1 MTNTRRGNNEGS
13 IVKRADGRWEAKVSL
28 GFRPDGT
35 RIRKSVYGKTKTDV
49 RNQMNA
55 MIRDHAA
62 GMPVDFKRQTVA
74 QFLNAWLQ
82 DVVKGS
88 VRPRTFNSY
97 AQLTRDHLNPS
108 LGHHQLS
115 KLTTQHVQAMM
126 NDKLASGLSPRTVQ
140 YMRSVLRRALG
151 QVLRWGLVS
160 RNVATLVDP
169 PKLEHHEI
177 SFLSPTQAKT
187 FLQAVKGDS
196 LEALYGVSLTLGLRQ
211 GEALGLC
218 WDDIHFE
225 TRTLAVRRSLQRID
239 RVLVL
244 TDLKT
249 KGSRRDIP
257 IPTSVVQMLKEHRT
271 RQLEE
276 RFAAAKWGNDW
287 NLVFTRPDGTPF
299 NQWNI
304 VAQFKRHLKAAG
316 LPDMRWH
323 DLRHSCASI
332 VLAGNIH
339 TRTIMETLGHSQI
352 STTMNTYS
360 HVIPDLQRQA
370 ADRIDELFGT

>member
-1 MTNTRRGNNEGS
+1 
-13 IVKRADGRWEAKVSL
+13 
-28 GFRPDGT
+28 
-35 RIRKSVYGKTKTDV
+35 
-49 RNQMNA
+49 
-55 MIRDHAA
+55 
-62 GMPVDFKRQTVA
+62 MPVDVKRQTVE

-82 DVVKGS
+82 DVVKGA
-88 VRPRTFNSY
+88 VRPRTYDSY

-108 LGHHQLS
+108 LGRHQLS
-115 KLTTQHVQAMM
+115 KLTPQHVQVMM

-151 QVLRWGLVS
+151 QALKWGLVS

-169 PKLEHHEI
+169 PKSERHDI
-177 SFLSPTQAKT
+177 AFLSPTQAKT
-187 FLQAVKGDS
+187 FLQAVKGDR

-211 GEALGLC
+211 GEALGLT
-218 WDDIHFE
+218 WNDIDFAN
-225 TRTLAVRRSLQRID
+225 RTLSVRRSLQRIG
-239 RVLVL
+239 RALVL

-257 IPTSVVQMLKEHRT
+257 LPLSVVNMLREHRT

-276 RFAAAKWGNDW
+276 RLAAATWGNDW
-287 NLVFTRPDGTPF
+287 DLLFTQPDGAPF
-299 NQWNI
+299 NQWSV

-323 DLRHSCASI
+323 DLRHSCASLM
-332 VLAGNIH
+332 LASNIH
-339 TRTIMETLGHSQI
+339 ARTIMETLGHSQI

-360 HVIPDLQRQA
+360 HVIPELQREA
-370 ADRIDELFGT
+370 ADRMDELFGT